1 MNLYKLLHSSLNNHN
16 RGKKMKNGTRVI
28 LLSLAAFVAVF
39 AAACPDRVSIA
50 DIESNPSRYQD
61 KEVSIAGV
69 VKDSYGVSVPG
80 TPIRGGAYKIDDG
93 TGSIWVVTE
102 EGVPNKGAEIGV
114 KGRIGNGVN
123 WKGKNYGLGMY
134 ENDRRFRKR

>member
-1 MNLYKLLHSSLNNHN
+1 
-16 RGKKMKNGTRVI
+16 MKNGTRVI
-28 LLSLAAFVAVF
+28 LLSLAVFIAVF

-50 DIESNPSRYQD
+50 DIEANPSKYLD
-61 KEVSIAGV
+61 KEIAIAGT
-69 VKDSYGVSVPG
+69 VKDSYGVSIPG

-93 TGSIWVVTE
+93 TGSIWIVTE
-102 EGVPNKGAEIGV
+102 DSVPNKGAEIGV

-134 ENDRRFRKR
+134 ENDRRINKR